1 MAINCTS
8 VLNPIPNTN
17 LSTPITIHKVQNEF
31 WYCNVNKYRIDR
43 QFYTS
48 LLIYTS
54 KYNEHVLI
62 K

>member
-1 MAINCTS
+1 MAIINCTS
-8 VLNPIPNTN
+8 VLNPIPNT
-17 LSTPITIHKVQNEF
+17 LQNEF